1 MFAGAPSDPS
11 LPPHPQLLDFD
22 LIIIITI
29 TITIILITIISHEI
43 IADVGVDLIYLY
55 LMGRSR
61 PQLSRAVVHIQ
72 ANRPE
77 KYGKGAKVWKNVGK
91 GV

>member
-1 MFAGAPSDPS
+1 MCAGAPLDSS

-22 LIIIITI
+22 LIIIITV
-29 TITIILITIISHEI
+29 ILITIISHEI

-77 KYGKGAKVWKNVGK
+77 KYGKGAKVWKNV
-91 GV
+91 

>member
-1 MFAGAPSDPS
+1 MQASILFYSRTITKPIKFIRAT
-11 LPPHPQLLDFD
+11 
-22 LIIIITI
+22 IIITI
-29 TITIILITIISHEI
+29 VTHEI

-77 KYGKGAKVWKNVGK
+77 KYGKGAKYGKMWENVFD
-91 GV
+91 

>member
-1 MFAGAPSDPS
+1 MQANILFYSHTISKPIKFFRA
-11 LPPHPQLLDFD
+11 
-22 LIIIITI
+22 IIIITI
-29 TITIILITIISHEI
+29 ITHEI

-77 KYGKGAKVWKNVGK
+77 KYGKGAKIWENVGK

>member
-1 MFAGAPSDPS
+1 MCAGAPLDSS

-22 LIIIITI
+22 LIII
-29 TITIILITIISHEI
+29 ITIILITIISHEI

-77 KYGKGAKVWKNVGK
+77 KYGKGAKKWEKVFD
-91 GV
+91 

>member
-1 MFAGAPSDPS
+1 MCAGAPSDSS

-29 TITIILITIISHEI
+29 TITIILITIITHEI

-77 KYGKGAKVWKNVGK
+77 KYGKGAKIWENVGK

>member
-1 MFAGAPSDPS
+1 MQASILFYSRTITKPIKFIRAT
-11 LPPHPQLLDFD
+11 
-22 LIIIITI
+22 IIITI
-29 TITIILITIISHEI
+29 VTHEI

-77 KYGKGAKVWKNVGK
+77 KYGKGAKIWENMGK
-91 GV
+91 GVYMISFPC

>member
-1 MFAGAPSDPS
+1 MCAGAPLDSS

-22 LIIIITI
+22 LIII
-29 TITIILITIISHEI
+29 ITIILITIISHEI

-77 KYGKGAKVWKNVGK
+77 KYGKGAKVWKKVGK

>member
-1 MFAGAPSDPS
+1 MQASILFYSRTITKPIKFIRAT
-11 LPPHPQLLDFD
+11 
-22 LIIIITI
+22 IIITI
-29 TITIILITIISHEI
+29 VTHEI

-77 KYGKGAKVWKNVGK
+77 KYGKGAKIWENVGK

>member
-1 MFAGAPSDPS
+1 MCTGAPPDPS

-22 LIIIITI
+22 LIITI
-29 TITIILITIISHEI
+29 TITIILITIITHEI

-77 KYGKGAKVWKNVGK
+77 KYGKGAKVWKNV
-91 GV
+91 

>member
-1 MFAGAPSDPS
+1 MCAGAPLDSS

-22 LIIIITI
+22 LIII
-29 TITIILITIISHEI
+29 ITIILITIISHEI

>member
-1 MFAGAPSDPS
+1 MQANILFYSRTITKPIKFIRAT
-11 LPPHPQLLDFD
+11 
-22 LIIIITI
+22 IIITI
-29 TITIILITIISHEI
+29 VTHEI

-77 KYGKGAKVWKNVGK
+77 KYGKGAKIWENMGK
-91 GV
+91 GVYMISFPFVNV